1 MLILTTERSFF
12 MVSELQNIW
21 YCWLDMEIMPI
32 AWKYSYANSV
42 TFLVEEMLKYYF
54 ESRL

>member
-1 MLILTTERSFF
+1 

-21 YCWLDMEIMPI
+21 YCWLDMEIMSI

-54 ESRL
+54 ENRL